1 MKIEATLLLTTIGIM
16 MALVFIV
23 TRFISSAEYGL
34 WGSFIKGYI
43 RGNRHRKE
51 WVKEYN
57 IYYWSL
63 LFNVSLIVT
72 ILTLC
77 GAVGEMKFLNRPF
90 LALVVSP
97 ILWYSL
103 LRCMLYYIKKLKL
116 QSS

>member
-1 MKIEATLLLTTIGIM
+1 MKIEAILLLTTIAFM
-16 MALVFIV
+16 MGLVFTV
-23 TRFISSAEYGL
+23 TRFISSARYGL
-34 WGSFIKGYI
+34 WASFIKGYF
-43 RGNRHRKE
+43 RGNENRRE

-63 LFNVSLIVT
+63 LFNISLIAT

-77 GAVGEMKFLNRPF
+77 GAVGQLEFLNRPF

-103 LRCMLYYIKKLKL
+103 LRCMMYYVKSLKL
-116 QSS
+116 HS

>member
-1 MKIEATLLLTTIGIM
+1 MKLEATLLLTTIAIM

-23 TRFISSAEYGL
+23 TRFISSAQYGL
-34 WGSFIKGYI
+34 WASFIKGYF
-43 RGNRHRKE
+43 RGSEHRKE

-63 LFNVSLIVT
+63 LFNISLIAT

-77 GAVGEMKFLNRPF
+77 GAVGRLDFLNRPF

-103 LRCMLYYIKKLKL
+103 LRCMMYYIKKLKI
-116 QSS
+116 S